1 MRLMMRAD
9 QTARPRNRSGMA
21 DFTTRGQQLAL
32 DQLQDIAAASD
43 DTIDIVDV
51 KPPAGQGLSL
61 VIRVSIDTSGYA
73 YEDGG
78 FDYRRR
84 EPLNIFVSP
93 HFPVE
98 PPRVYFAHKRFL
110 GRAHVQ
116 WGDYLCLY
124 QATDVEWAS
133 QDGMFGLIKRLD
145 DWLRDAARNQL
156 DPEDAP
162 LHPPVEYTSS
172 DIKLAVEIDAPEIED
187 GKSFWLGTGK
197 LTRRNDHCF
206 DISEWSET
214 PSSLPKDEKFAAV
227 VLLNQAMP
235 MEYPDTISKL
245 ITTLEARGVPFDL
258 LFSILKIFALC
269 QPDNEPLY
277 FILGAPMRRR
287 AADEPLRQ
295 HLSAWKMDAEYVKAL
310 QGIILE
316 ENTEATLEAWKVVLE
331 WATEAKTE
339 WCRVYDNRPE
349 VTFRRD
355 QGTKA
360 SWFLGK
366 KIALLGCGALG
377 SHIGEYLARAGAEKI
392 RLVDYSAVNA
402 GILVRQQFRNY
413 QVGYSKQ
420 SALSVQLRAINPK
433 ADIDHEFANLT
444 KGWPEALN
452 ISDFDLV
459 IDATASRRVA
469 TALQLDLTKH
479 NDVPPMLRCAISAN
493 ASKGIATLNMPGSAF
508 GPADLLRR
516 TKVAAMSDSG
526 LTDFAE
532 AFWPFDQHERGFQ
545 PEPGCSESTFV
556 GSAADI
562 AFFASSF
569 FNFAASALREGGDSK
584 ATACFVRVSHDDGSM
599 SSHLVPLCQPSIHFE
614 AHHGYRVHLSHRA
627 QSAIDSEIKSNAR
640 TGSAKDETGG
650 ILLGE
655 IDDALG
661 IISIDVATGPPPDSK
676 KSPELF
682 ECGIEGTHALCE
694 FHAKESGNSTKFVGV
709 WHTHPVSIPKPSMVD
724 LGAMAQILHLQEKTP
739 RHVVML
745 IVGHAATRPTWRFH
759 LFRRNE
765 FQVVTLAAGESV
777 DE

>member
-1 MRLMMRAD
+1 MV
-9 QTARPRNRSGMA
+9 

-51 KPPAGQGLSL
+51 KPPAGEGLSL
-61 VIRVSIDTSGYA
+61 VIRVSIDTSGYV

-78 FDYRRR
+78 FEYRRR
-84 EPLNIFVSP
+84 EPLNIHVTP
-93 HFPVE
+93 RFPVE

-162 LHPPVEYTSS
+162 LHPPIEYSSS
-172 DIKLAVEIDAPEIED
+172 DTKLAVEIDAPEIPD
-187 GKSFWLGTGK
+187 GKSFWIGAAK
-197 LTRRNDHCF
+197 LKDRSNAKYCF
-206 DISEWSET
+206 DVIDWAET
-214 PSSLPKDEKFAAV
+214 PKTLPEKEKFAAV

-245 ITTLEARGVPFDL
+245 ITTLEARSVPFDL

-269 QPDNEPLY
+269 QPKNEPLY

-287 AADEPLRQ
+287 AAHEPLRQ
-295 HLSAWKMDAEYVKAL
+295 HLSAWKMNAEHVKAL
-310 QGIILE
+310 QDVILE
-316 ENTEATLEAWKVVLE
+316 KDAEATQEAWKVVLE

-355 QGTKA
+355 QGTNA

-402 GILVRQQFRNY
+402 GILVRQQFRNH

-479 NDVPPMLRCAISAN
+479 DDVPPMLRCAISAN

-508 GPADLLRR
+508 GPADLLRH
-516 TKVAAMSDSG
+516 TKVAAMTDTA
-526 LTDFAE
+526 LADFAE
-532 AFWPFDQHERGFQ
+532 AFWPTDQHEPGFQ
-545 PEPGCSESTFV
+545 PEPGCSEPTFV
-556 GSAADI
+556 GSSADT

-569 FNFAASALREGGDSK
+569 FNFAAATLRDDGDTQ
-584 ATACFVRVSHDDGSM
+584 ATAFFVGAPIGDGSM
-599 SSHLVPLCQPSIHFE
+599 TSHVVELGQPSVHAE
-614 AHHGYRVHLSHRA
+614 ARYGYRVHLSHRA

-661 IISIDVATGPPPDSK
+661 ITSIDVATGPPPDSK

-682 ECGIEGTHALCE
+682 ECGIEGTHALCA

-709 WHTHPVSIPKPSMVD
+709 WHTHPVSLPKPSMVD

-765 FQVVTLAAGESV
+765 FQVVTFAAAESI

>member
-1 MRLMMRAD
+1 
-9 QTARPRNRSGMA
+9 MA
-21 DFTTRGQQLAL
+21 DFTTQGQHLAL
-32 DQLQDIAAASD
+32 DQLKDIAVASD
-43 DTIDIVDV
+43 DTIDIVEV
-51 KPPAGQGLSL
+51 KPPASEGLSV

-73 YEDGG
+73 HEDGG
-78 FDYRRR
+78 FEFRKR
-84 EPLNIFVSP
+84 EPLNIYVSP
-93 HFPVE
+93 RFPVE

-124 QATDVEWAS
+124 QAPDVEWAS
-133 QDGMFGLIKRLD
+133 QDGMFGLVKRLD

-172 DIKLAVEIDAPEIED
+172 DIKLAVEIDAPEIEE
-187 GKSFWLGTGK
+187 GKTFWLGTGK

-206 DISEWSET
+206 DVSEWSET

-269 QPDNEPLY
+269 QPENEPLY

-295 HLSAWKMDAEYVKAL
+295 HLSAWKMDAEHVKAL
-310 QGIILE
+310 QDIILE
-316 ENTEATLEAWKVVLE
+316 KDTEATQEAWKIVLE

-355 QGTKA
+355 QGTNA

-392 RLVDYSAVNA
+392 RLVDKSAVNA
-402 GILVRQQFRNY
+402 GILVRQQFKHY
-413 QVGYSKQ
+413 QVGYTKE
-420 SALSVQLRAINPK
+420 SALTRELERINPK
-433 ADIDHEFANLT
+433 ADIDYFRADLT
-444 KGWPEALN
+444 KGLPEALDIN
-452 ISDFDLV
+452 DFDLV

-479 NDVPPMLRCAISAN
+479 NDVPPFLRCAISAD
-493 ASKGIATLNMPGSAF
+493 ASKGVATLNMPGSAF
-508 GPADLLRR
+508 GSADLLRR
-516 TKVAAMSDSG
+516 TKVAAVSDAS
-526 LTDFAE
+526 LTDFAK
-532 AFWPFDQHERGFQ
+532 AFWPADQHEPGFQ
-545 PEPGCSESTFV
+545 PEPGCSEPTFV

-569 FNFAASALREGGDSK
+569 FNFAAATLRKDGDSK
-584 ATACFVRVSHDDGSM
+584 TMAFFVGAPLGDGSM
-599 SSHLVPLCQPSIHFE
+599 TSHVVELSQPSIHVE
-614 AHHGYRVHLSHRA
+614 ARHGYRVNLSHRA

-655 IDDALG
+655 IDDALEV
-661 IISIDVATGPPPDSK
+661 ITVDVATGPPPDSR

-694 FHAKESGNSTKFVGV
+694 FHAKESGDSTKFVGV
-709 WHTHPVSIPKPSMVD
+709 WHTHPVSMPKPSTVD

-745 IVGHAATRPTWRFH
+745 IVGHAATRPSWRFH

-765 FQVVTLAAGESV
+765 FQVIASAAAESV

>member
-1 MRLMMRAD
+1 
-9 QTARPRNRSGMA
+9 MA

-32 DQLQDIAAASD
+32 FQLQDIAAASD
-43 DTIDIVDV
+43 ETIDIVDV
-51 KPPAGQGLSL
+51 GAPASEGLSF

-73 YEDGG
+73 YEEGG
-78 FDYRRR
+78 FKYRRR
-84 EPLNIFVSP
+84 EPLNIYVP
-93 HFPVE
+93 PDFPVT
-98 PPRVYFAHKRFL
+98 PPRVHFAHNRFL

-124 QATDVEWAS
+124 QAPDVEWAS
-133 QDGMFGLIKRLD
+133 QDGMFGLVKRLD

-187 GKSFWLGTGK
+187 GKSFWLGTAK

-214 PSSLPKDEKFAAV
+214 PSSLPKDETFAAV

-245 ITTLEARGVPFDL
+245 ITTLEARAIPFEL
-258 LFSILKIFALC
+258 LFSILKIFSLC
-269 QPDNEPLY
+269 QPENAPLY
-277 FILGAPMRRR
+277 FIIGAPMRRR

-295 HLSAWKMDAEYVKAL
+295 HLSAWKMDAEHVKAL
-310 QGIILE
+310 KDVILE
-316 ENTEATLEAWKVVLE
+316 DDTEATQEAWKVVLE
-331 WATEAKTE
+331 WATKAKTE

-355 QGTKA
+355 HGTNA

-377 SHIGEYLARAGAEKI
+377 SHIGEYLTRAGAAII
-392 RLVDYSAVNA
+392 RLIDHSAVNA

-420 SALSVQLRAINPK
+420 SALAVQLRAINPNV
-433 ADIDHEFANLT
+433 DIDHEFANLT
-444 KGWPEALN
+444 KGWPEALD

-469 TALQLDLTKH
+469 TALQIDLAKRTGL
-479 NDVPPMLRCAISAN
+479 PPMLRCTISAN

-508 GPADLLRR
+508 GSADLLRL
-516 TKVAAMSDSG
+516 TKVAAMSDTA
-526 LTDFAE
+526 LADFAE
-532 AFWPFDQHERGFQ
+532 AFWPADQHERGFQ
-545 PEPGCSESTFV
+545 PEPGCSEPTFV

-569 FNFAASALREGGDSK
+569 FNFATSSLWKNGDSK
-584 ATACFVRVSHDDGSM
+584 ATAFFVCASNNDGSM
-599 SSHLVPLCQPSIHFE
+599 SSKVVPLCQPSVHVE
-614 AHHGYRVHLSHRA
+614 ARHGYRVHLSHRA
-627 QSAIDSEIKSNAR
+627 QAAIDSEIKSNAR

-655 IDDALG
+655 LNDALE
-661 IISIDVATGPPPDSK
+661 IISIDVATGPPPDSR

-682 ECGIEGTHALCE
+682 ECGIEGTHALCA
-694 FHAKESGNSTKFVGV
+694 FHAKESGNSTKFIGV
-709 WHTHPVSIPKPSMVD
+709 WHTHPVSIPEPSKVD
-724 LGAMAQILHLQEKTP
+724 LAAMAQILHLQEKTP

-765 FQVVTLAAGESV
+765 FQVGTLASAERV

>member
-1 MRLMMRAD
+1 
-9 QTARPRNRSGMA
+9 MA
-21 DFTTRGQQLAL
+21 NFTTRGQQLAL

-51 KPPAGQGLSL
+51 KSPASDGLSL
-61 VIRVSIDTSGYA
+61 VIRVSVDTSGYT
-73 YEDGG
+73 YKDGG
-78 FDYRRR
+78 FGYRRR
-84 EPLNIFVSP
+84 EPLNIFVP
-93 HFPVE
+93 PTFPVT
-98 PPRVYFAHKRFL
+98 PPRVYFTHKRFL

-124 QATDVEWAS
+124 QAPDVEWAS
-133 QDGMFGLIKRLD
+133 QDGMFGFVKRLD
-145 DWLRDAARNQL
+145 DWLRDAARDQL
-156 DPEDAP
+156 DPDDAP
-162 LHPPVEYTSS
+162 LHPPIEYSSS
-172 DIKLAVEIDAPEIED
+172 DTKLAVEIDAPEIPE

-214 PSSLPKDEKFAAV
+214 PSSFPKDEKFAAV
-227 VLLNQAMP
+227 VQLNQAMP

-258 LFSILKIFALC
+258 LFAILKIFSLC

-295 HLSAWKMDAEYVKAL
+295 HLSAWKMDAEHVKAL
-310 QGIILE
+310 RDIILE
-316 ENTEATLEAWKVVLE
+316 EDAEATLEAWKVVLA

-355 QGTKA
+355 QDTNA

-377 SHIGEYLARAGAEKI
+377 SHIGEYLARAGAERI

-402 GILVRQQFRNY
+402 GILVRQQFKHY
-413 QVGYSKQ
+413 QVGYTKE
-420 SALSVQLRAINPK
+420 SALTRELERISPK
-433 ADIDHEFANLT
+433 ADIDYLRADLT
-444 KGWPEALN
+444 KGLPEALE

-469 TALQLDLTKH
+469 TALQLDLTKY
-479 NDVPPMLRCAISAN
+479 NGAPPMLRCAISSN
-493 ASKGIATLNMPGSAF
+493 ASRGIATLNMPGSAF
-508 GPADLLRR
+508 GSADLLRC
-516 TKVAAMSDSG
+516 TKVAAMSSID
-526 LTDFAE
+526 LTDFAK
-532 AFWPFDQHERGFQ
+532 AFWPADQHEPGFQ
-545 PEPGCSESTFV
+545 PEPGCSEPTFV

-569 FNFAASALREGGDSK
+569 FNFAAATLRKDGDSK
-584 ATACFVRVSHDDGSM
+584 ATAFFLGAPLGDGSM
-599 SSHLVPLCQPSIHFE
+599 TSHVVELGQPSVHVE
-614 AHHGYRVHLSHRA
+614 ARHGYRVHLSHRA

-661 IISIDVATGPPPDSK
+661 VISVDVATGPPPDSK

-709 WHTHPVSIPKPSMVD
+709 WHTHPVSMPKPSTVD

-745 IVGHAATRPTWRFH
+745 IVGHAATRPSWRFH